1 MAKRNI
7 HYYLIKTARISGWL
21 LLPLMVLYLVT
32 GFALC
37 GEFRVNKLIGY
48 GAGLAIHRVF
58 EWPLVVLFVLHAS
71 ITIYFAFRR
80 WGWIKT
86 RTKP

>member
-1 MAKRNI
+1 MPKKNI

-21 LLPLMVLYLVT
+21 LLPLMLLYLVT
-32 GFALC
+32 GFAIIGQFGLN
-37 GEFRVNKLIGY
+37 ELIEPNK
-48 GAGLAIHRVF
+48 ARFIHQDF
-58 EWPLVVLFVLHAS
+58 LWPLTALFLIHAS

-86 RTKP
+86 KSRK